1 MSRMI
6 PNNSTPLTVMQ
17 LLYCF
22 SHLCAL
28 NPGPHPEKNNE
39 GIPIHLKTAEKDTS
53 KAPKIPNPDNIL
65 SRRTIPPP
73 QNNNNPSPS
82 PRRSP
87 CRHTIIQN
95 SPVKQLPSLSLNIN
109 SYTKGAYLGCK
120 GWRGTLN
127 NGQIVFA
134 KPWDAWKF
142 SSTDCDHEA
151 SVYFHLRDLWG
162 SVVPEFICNGDWGF
176 CHILV
181 LSYIE
186 VSPLSSSFLII
197 SVQCY
202 IKLDLIQLLLK
213 TLSMR
218 LEKFMRERC
227 IMEIFEWRIFL
238 SDLIILLS
246 LLILK
251 GVF

>member
-6 PNNSTPLTVMQ
+6 PNNSTPLTIMQ
-17 LLYCF
+17 LLYYF
-22 SHLCAL
+22 SYLCARH
-28 NPGPHPEKNNE
+28 PGPHPETNNE

-65 SRRTIPPP
+65 SRSTIPPP
-73 QNNNNPSPS
+73 HNNNTPSTT

-87 CRHTIIQN
+87 RRDIITQN
-95 SPVKQLPSLSLNIN
+95 IPVEQHSSLTLDVN

-134 KPWDAWKF
+134 KLWDAWKF

-151 SVYFHLRDLWG
+151 SVYFHLQDLWG
-162 SVVPEFICNGDWGF
+162 SVVPEFICTGDWGF

-186 VSPLSSSFLII
+186 VSSLSPPLF
-197 SVQCY
+197 
-202 IKLDLIQLLLK
+202 
-213 TLSMR
+213 
-218 LEKFMRERC
+218 
-227 IMEIFEWRIFL
+227 
-238 SDLIILLS
+238 SDN
-246 LLILK
+246 
-251 GVF
+251 